1 MTAELGRAAPSLTD
15 ATRTLSPFAD
25 ASTVAVTSLGDAADA
40 SGAKLAAADPI
51 IRKSRDLA
59 RTAQRPT
66 TDLAAL
72 LTSTKR
78 TKGFERLMDLIY
90 NTTGSVNGFDDA
102 GHFLRTAL
110 IATNCV
116 DYSIGWASGCDAR
129 FEGAA
134 GQGAADHQLP
144 ADHRRGLGGR
154 RRDPAGCPSRRLVEA
169 AGEGGLCAR
178 RRRHRWLAAAR
189 SPRRA
194 GRPRPAQRAGGPM
207 RRGGLYSIG
216 SSPVI
221 VGALTVLITIIAVF
235 LAYNATNGLPFVP
248 TYRISVL
255 VPDAAELVPNN
266 EVRIGGIRV
275 GLVKSITPVHLDD
288 GRVVAKL
295 DLVLNQDVDPLPGRL
310 EGPDPKPL
318 HARAQV
324 PRDHSRVTRR
334 RAIRPAPRC
343 PPPRPARTRS
353 SSTRCSTS
361 STTGPAR
368 PRRRT

>member
-1 MTAELGRAAPSLTD
+1 M
-15 ATRTLSPFAD
+15 
-25 ASTVAVTSLGDAADA
+25 AVTSLGDAADA

-134 GQGAADHQLP
+134 GKGPPITNFPLITDEGSAGEDATRPQPGAAASP
-144 ADHRRGLGGR
+144 STPVNRRAATAARWRRRGPQPR
-154 RRDPAGCPSRRLVEA
+154 
-169 AGEGGLCAR
+169 AR
-178 RRRHRWLAAAR
+178 
-189 SPRRA
+189 
-194 GRPRPAQRAGGPM
+194 RPRPARRAGGPM

-295 DLVLNQDVDPLPGRL
+295 DLVLNQDVDPLPVDSKVLIRNRSALGLKYLEITPGHSRGLCGRRHRAADL
-310 EGPDPKPL
+310 GPPAPGRARPGAQRLQPPDP
-318 HARAQV
+318 R
-324 PRDHSRVTRR
+324 
-334 RAIRPAPRC
+334 
-343 PPPRPARTRS
+343 
-353 SSTRCSTS
+353 
-361 STTGPAR
+361 GGG
-368 PRRRT
+368 RRT